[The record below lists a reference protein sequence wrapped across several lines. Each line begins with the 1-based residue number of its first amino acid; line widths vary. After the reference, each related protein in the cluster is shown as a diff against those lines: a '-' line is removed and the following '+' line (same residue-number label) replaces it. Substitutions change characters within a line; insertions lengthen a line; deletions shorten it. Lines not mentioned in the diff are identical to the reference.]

1 MPKPLKLLITYNYA
15 EEPILKLLCARMLED
30 AFRRREDVD
39 VFHTGEIE
47 PADADVVFN
56 APPLGN
62 VVAGKL
68 TAWWDAEA
76 CSYHMTKYFDSGI
89 VLAPYSCGDDYVY
102 PAGKTFLFPFA
113 TDPNYWCKDRDVEE
127 VYDVGFVGRGD
138 GNRHRRMEWLHYLN
152 EHMNFLWTDHV
163 ERGTPVSQ
171 LLSSAKILVQVSGDA
186 AGGVMETRFFE
197 CGLIGPMAADIT
209 DTNRR
214 DMEWAAEPDYHFIAF
229 ETKEEMVEKIQRM
242 LADDKARRLM
252 FTRAKANYL
261 KRHTYDVRAR
271 EFLETIGFLRG
282 PGLPE
287 FHTHGKGS
295 NEWMSRYSTLLTAS
309 AG

>member
-30 AFRRREDVD
+30 AFRRREDVE

-56 APPLGN
+56 TLPLGN
-62 VVAGKL
+62 AVSGRL
-68 TAWWDAEA
+68 TAWWDTEA
-76 CSYHMTKYFDSGI
+76 CSYHKTNCFDSDI
-89 VLAPYSCGDDYVY
+89 VLTPYSCGDDYVY

-113 TDPNYWCKDRDVEE
+113 TDPDHWVRQPEVEE
-127 VYDVGFVGRGD
+127 TYDVGFVGRGD
-138 GNRHRRMEWLHYLN
+138 GNRGKRLEWLNHLN
-152 EHMNFLWTDHV
+152 TQVNFLWTNNV
-163 ERGTPVSQ
+163 ERGIPVSR

-197 CGLIGPMAADIT
+197 YGLIGPMAADMT

-252 FTRAKANYL
+252 FKRAQVNYL
-261 KRHTYDVRAR
+261 KRHTYEVRAR
-271 EFLETIGFLRG
+271 EFLETIGFLKG
-282 PGLPE
+282 PGLPD
-287 FHTHGKGS
+287 FHTHGEAS
-295 NEWMSRYSTLLTAS
+295 DEWKSLYSMSPTAS